1 MWILWNCKCHCQIG
15 NCEERLPDKIYWP
28 TDHLQCTVQRLAIC
42 WPTVSVNCWQT
53 VGCLLGHSQAT
64 VHGLLAISQLTVG
77 PQPAE
82 RVFQRVVL
90 HNYLQLFL
98 GFFFFSICTTLIC
111 YRKRFLSKFL
121 VPEKRIIVVQ
131 KVIIIL
137 VLDLLWVIINFL
149 FSAGYHRRPEN
160 FQLGKKSTPFQILY
174 GEQN

>member
-1 MWILWNCKCHCQIG
+1 M
-15 NCEERLPDKIYWP
+15 
-28 TDHLQCTVQRLAIC
+28 
-42 WPTVSVNCWQT
+42 SVNCWQT

-82 RVFQRVVL
+82 RVFRKVVL

-98 GFFFFSICTTLIC
+98 GFFFFLVFAPHLLQEKI
-111 YRKRFLSKFL
+111 LSKFL

-137 VLDLLWVIINFL
+137 VLDLLWVMINFL

-160 FQLGKKSTPFQILY
+160 L
-174 GEQN
+174 